1 MDSGPVLQDR
11 AKGFCPSKSEV
22 MSKVKGCNYRVVRK
36 ATGEV
41 VVAIEHGK
49 VSAV

>member
-11 AKGFCPSKSEV
+11 AKGFCPSKSDVE
-22 MSKVKGCNYRVVRK
+22 GGRLQYRVVRK

>member
-1 MDSGPVLQDR
+1 
-11 AKGFCPSKSEV
+11 

-49 VSAV
+49 ASLFKPSDFLSLSATGFQSCR